1 MLVKVMQG
9 QYSIATAPQ
18 TRPIVVDSEYTAYLI
33 TLMASDAIT
42 ATIKPS
48 TRYITFLLAMVPRA
62 HKLGRYSNTQR
73 GSCDSDDQPTEGVVP
88 KQWYGEA
95 STVLSNTPR
104 LIDSG
109 CHEAVS
115 SHFFGTCAPDTIAR
129 RRLVEQSHNASVF
142 GGVAAGWLYCR
153 LVGIGVHHSR
163 NDGICSREI

>member
-115 SHFFGTCAPDTIAR
+115 SHFFWYLCTGYNCKAQACGTIAQR
-129 RRLVEQSHNASVF
+129 QRSWWCGSR
-142 GGVAAGWLYCR
+142 VAIL
-153 LVGIGVHHSR
+153 
-163 NDGICSREI
+163 